1 MVRFWTSRSIE
12 LSVIRYLLSGSGV
25 RRFRRFAQILTRGE
39 VESSW
44 FLLSGTGL
52 VAGVVKRL
60 GKPRSFALLLL
71 SLFGLDVAAGGV
83 AAFGVAAG
91 ADGEVDGEAEGGVS
105 GADVFLQVVLVV
117 FVKEAFVIHEE
128 DVGGDRKGGVALVD
142 RRSGV
147 EEFEALLVLFVLRRR
162 HFDHGIG
169 EDAVEFARGERG
181 LGVFTNLADGV
192 EDEAEEVTS
201 LAEMQLKGA

>member
-1 MVRFWTSRSIE
+1 M
-12 LSVIRYLLSGSGV
+12 
-25 RRFRRFAQILTRGE
+25 
-39 VESSW
+39 
-44 FLLSGTGL
+44 
-52 VAGVVKRL
+52 
-60 GKPRSFALLLL
+60 LL

-192 EDEAEEVTS
+192 EDEADGSHLFGGDAAEGGVVEE
-201 LAEMQLKGA
+201 EEFGADVFLGFFDPGAAGGAGMVEVELVGDDEAGFAFLGDLPGEIAILL